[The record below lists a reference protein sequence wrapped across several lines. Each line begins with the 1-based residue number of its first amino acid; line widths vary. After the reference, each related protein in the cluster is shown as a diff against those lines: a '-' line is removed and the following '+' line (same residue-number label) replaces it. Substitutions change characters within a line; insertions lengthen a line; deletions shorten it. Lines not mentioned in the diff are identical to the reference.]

1 MRDAIDKLQKALTPS
16 VVLDRE
22 LDARRNDAAKVASG
36 AAYKSPYHDAHHAT
50 IVAASALLGRALG
63 EGGVGTGFVYGAETM
78 VRDALLM
85 IEGAA
90 RDALRR
96 DEGEL
101 PRLFDIAEGMRKR
114 RDDAGGRAGSSC
126 SRSRDKTRDGI
137 PGAPRL
143 RDAVAQAKAQ
153 STRETEQEKARL
165 AKEHESMR
173 EELELMQRQ
182 LIAARDAS
190 SAQIVQLSKQV
201 QHERNARGGD
211 ALEHQQTGEHV
222 RAKLE
227 MAEVKIA
234 DLANQL
240 RNAQRSARS
249 KRRGWR
255 IVERGFGGWAGRE
268 GPRGE
273 RPDRAPSTKGPR
285 AEGEVLRGVEDQ
297 GCRVRPSSEADD
309 GGGGDC
315 KGCEEGVRGS
325 NRKDGEG
332 VSREG

>member
-1 MRDAIDKLQKALTPS
+1 MATAVPPRISDGSDTSIPGAATGTLAGGGALDVEGDAVRDAIDKLQKALTPS

-114 RDDAGGRAGSSC
+114 RDDARAAARQLVLAFSRQNAGMDLGSADDCETPSRRREPSRRERRSRRRRGWRKSTSPCGRSWSSC
-126 SRSRDKTRDGI
+126 SGSSSRRATPPTRRLCSCRSRCNTKRGARVGTRWSTSRRASTS
-137 PGAPRL
+137 APSWRWRRL
-143 RDAVAQAKAQ
+143 RLRISRISCGTPGG
-153 STRETEQEKARL
+153 ST
-165 AKEHESMR
+165 
-173 EELELMQRQ
+173 
-182 LIAARDAS
+182 
-190 SAQIVQLSKQV
+190 
-201 QHERNARGGD
+201 
-211 ALEHQQTGEHV
+211 
-222 RAKLE
+222 
-227 MAEVKIA
+227 
-234 DLANQL
+234 
-240 RNAQRSARS
+240 RS

-255 IVERGFGGWAGRE
+255 IG
-268 GPRGE
+268 
-273 RPDRAPSTKGPR
+273 
-285 AEGEVLRGVEDQ
+285 
-297 GCRVRPSSEADD
+297 
-309 GGGGDC
+309 
-315 KGCEEGVRGS
+315 
-325 NRKDGEG
+325 
-332 VSREG
+332 